1 MELNGQLHTWL
12 LYPQRGTP
20 VPLEWEAG
28 WPSAGLDTDT
38 HNKYLIIACTDSVK
52 NVGPRKC
59 LCLQTAKADILVV
72 AIGQPELVKGDWI
85 KPGAVVIDCGISSVP
100 GMTSSVTVLI

>member
-1 MELNGQLHTWL
+1 
-12 LYPQRGTP
+12 
-20 VPLEWEAG
+20 
-28 WPSAGLDTDT
+28 
-38 HNKYLIIACTDSVK
+38 VK

-85 KPGAVVIDCGISSVP
+85 KPGAVVIDCGITSVP
-100 GMTSSVTVLI
+100 GMTSSVAVLI